1 MSYKPQII
9 VEIVW
14 GFLLLE
20 TKATDGFY
28 LYAMSSF
35 HTRALILLLSLCSA
49 CDHQPRDVRDFYFPA
64 RELAEKGMVYIYEN
78 TGTLPGADQEFA
90 YYLGVDQDT
99 ALYLSIT
106 QYDGNFSPRQQTRQ
120 EIENNGAYVR
130 DLMLLQTD
138 SAGVAIP
145 IATELL
151 YAKAF
156 PFYLEDV
163 PTEPSGYRLSFV
175 SPSNEAKT
183 TFVSLNRAFRG
194 DTTINV
200 LGENYP
206 ALVFDLAG
214 EVSERDTELGDISP
228 QFSGFEI
235 YAKGLG
241 LVEYQRTLSVGATL
255 GGRLTERIGMDD
267 FLERVEQ
274 QRGMDH
280 SGHDH

>member
-1 MSYKPQII
+1 MSSPRTR
-9 VEIVW
+9 VLA
-14 GFLLLE
+14 LLL
-20 TKATDGFY
+20 
-28 LYAMSSF
+28 LV
-35 HTRALILLLSLCSA
+35 A
-49 CDHQPRDVRDFYFPA
+49 CCFSCDPQPRDVRNFYFPA

-106 QYDGNFSPRQQTRQ
+106 QYDGTFSPRQQTRQ
-120 EIENNGAYVR
+120 QIENDGAYVR
-130 DLMLLQTD
+130 DLMLLQSD
-138 SAGVAIP
+138 SSGVAIP
-145 IATELL
+145 ISTELL
-151 YAKAF
+151 YARAF
-156 PFYLEDV
+156 PFYLNDI
-163 PTEPSGYRLSFV
+163 TDQDANGYRLRFV
-175 SPSNEAKT
+175 SPSDEAKT
-183 TFVSLNRAFRG
+183 TYVSLNRSFRG

-200 LGENYP
+200 LGKDYP

-214 EVSERDTELGDISP
+214 EVSERDKELGDISP

-241 LVEYQRTLSVGATL
+241 MVEYQRTLSVGATL

-267 FLERVEQ
+267 FLKRVEQ
-274 QRGMDH
+274 QNEVDH